1 MTKILPSAWEPVKP
15 EAQPS
20 ASTAPA
26 SAEPRFKIPARAGML
41 IGLIGI
47 LMAFGHSI
55 LAMSR
60 QESLA
65 QVNRELEYPQHKNL
79 MRPSFVIFFFSLLF
93 SSSVSFF
100 LYYIIPPHPL

>member
-1 MTKILPSAWEPVKP
+1 MPKVCPWPFEPVNP

-55 LAMSR
+55 LAMSGE
-60 QESLA
+60 ESLA
-65 QVNRELEYPQHKNL
+65 QVNRELEYPKHKNL
-79 MRPSFVIFFFSLLF
+79 MRRSEEHTSELQSHSDLVCRLL
-93 SSSVSFF
+93 
-100 LYYIIPPHPL
+100 LEKKKKND